1 MENGHQYVEEI
12 LKGKYRIP
20 KYQRGYRW
28 TQDNIEKLLE
38 DIYEGRLYE
47 LGKDD
52 CLNENSAYNIFY
64 SIAFDMQ
71 KEICVFSIPKCPYC
85 IQPLVVMEAKG
96 VYDVIDGQQ
105 RLTTIAIIR
114 AALKKSLENLVS
126 KNSQEVLTLV
136 RKKNVEISYE
146 SRQTSKDFL
155 QYLYGMEEKPQ
166 GENIDYAHMQQAF
179 DVSIRYFDEKLRE
192 FEDDKVR
199 KKYAD
204 YLDDVLCR
212 NTQFIWYEVK
222 EDHVDAQKVFANFN
236 TGKIELTNAELIKAL
251 FMNPSNYNHPVV
263 KDRQIVISEKW
274 DEIENKLHEPEF
286 WAFVPHINQYETA
299 SRQYST
305 RIDVIFDFLIMDHWL
320 ETNQDKCVEDY
331 INWRNLN
338 ASDKYIFNEVESWIN
353 SKLSGSSE
361 TEAVM
366 EQCWRRI
373 GKIFSGL
380 KELYSG
386 DSRIYNTA
394 GLYINLC
401 NRRPENVDEYE
412 KDNYDTY
419 LYIYHE
425 FSKVLNLPRD
435 ERGDAL
441 KKLVRYKVFQ
451 KGSDIE
457 RTIKD
462 IKYNEGK
469 SSDMIKVLLVYNI
482 ALLSSSKGTGERFNF
497 LENARNKWDREHIF
511 ASNVKTDVNI
521 EGLQDMLDC
530 SEVLDFLCGD
540 DYIDYVKYLF
550 DIGDKIEFTHEGNRY
565 VLDLSSDSIDE
576 EIRDLFIDANRS
588 SDGNGRNES
597 FARALSAKREA
608 GDLRECCRRINEIKR
623 IFREEG
629 EEGELKKLLAYQYI
643 SSFEGNFHFV
653 ENIDFAFTEK
663 CRETIETAVLPD
675 IEFASA
681 EFTYTCKEY
690 EENKDHWMEWLYEED
705 EEDEKRRTNYKVLLE
720 TIKAHYQSRLEGA
733 VYERVVDNK
742 RKLKDIS
749 DIFDG
754 VNDSFIFAGLALN
767 KITLEK
773 KIDEF
778 FKGRFQKLMK
788 DNSMGNMTLLTGN
801 KQRDEIEN
809 NISSR
814 GQNQSVGDKAY
825 CEKKKIVYEFYKSG
839 QFVPIG
845 TLLVFTDQYTQERNA
860 AKYWLPNS
868 RLKYLKDMIKTISDF
883 LGESEG
889 IGDE

>member
-12 LKGKYRIP
+12 LREKYRIP

-28 TQDNIEKLLE
+28 TEDNVKKLLE
-38 DIYEGRLYE
+38 DIYEGRLYKP
-47 LGKDD
+47 GKDD

-64 SIAFDMQ
+64 SIAFDMH
-71 KEICVFSIPKCPYC
+71 KETFIFSIPKCSYC
-85 IQPLVVMEAKG
+85 IQPLVVMEAGG

-114 AALKKSLENLVS
+114 AALKRSLETLIS

-136 RKKNVEISYE
+136 RKETVGISYE

-166 GENIDYAHMQQAF
+166 GENIDYDHMQQAF
-179 DVSIRYFDEKLRE
+179 NVSKDFFDERLKK

-204 YLDDVLCR
+204 YLDDVLCK

-222 EDHVDAQKVFANFN
+222 DHADPQKVFANFN

-251 FMNPSNYNHPVV
+251 FMNPSNYNSAVV
-263 KDRQIVISEKW
+263 KDKQIVISEKW

-299 SRQYST
+299 SKQYST
-305 RIDVIFDFLIMDHWL
+305 RIDVIFDFLIMDQWL
-320 ETNQDKCVEDY
+320 ETHQDKCVEDY
-331 INWRNLN
+331 IRCRNLKS
-338 ASDKYIFNEVESWIN
+338 SDKYIFNEVESWIN
-353 SKLSGSSE
+353 SKLSNSSE

-386 DSRIYNTA
+386 DSGIYNTA

-401 NRRPENVDEYE
+401 NRKPENVDEYE
-412 KDNYDTY
+412 EDNYDTY
-419 LYIYHE
+419 LYVYHE
-425 FSKVLNLPRD
+425 LSNVLNLPRD
-435 ERGDAL
+435 EREDAL

-457 RTIKD
+457 RTIKG
-462 IKYNEGK
+462 IRYNEGK
-469 SSDMIKVLLVYNI
+469 PSDIIKVLLVYNI

-497 LENARNKWDREHIF
+497 LENARNKWEREHIF
-511 ASNVKTDVNI
+511 ASNVKTGVNI
-521 EGLQDMLDC
+521 EGLQDTLDC
-530 SEVLDFLCGD
+530 SEVLDILCGD
-540 DYIDYVKYLF
+540 GYIDYVKYLF
-550 DIGDKIEFTHEGNRY
+550 DTGERIEFTHEGNGY
-565 VLDLSSDSIDE
+565 VLDLSSASIDE

-588 SDGNGRNES
+588 SVGDGKNVS
-597 FARALSAKREA
+597 FARALRAKREA
-608 GDLRECCRRINEIKR
+608 GDLRECCRKINEIGR
-623 IFREEG
+623 IFR

-653 ENIDFAFTEK
+653 ENIDFAFLKECK
-663 CRETIETAVLPD
+663 ETIETAVLPD

-690 EENKDHWMEWLYEED
+690 QENKDHWTGWLYEMD
-705 EEDEKRRTNYKVLLE
+705 EEGRTNYTVLLE
-720 TIKAHYQSRLEGA
+720 TIRDHYQSRMEGT
-733 VYERVVDNK
+733 VYERTADNI
-742 RKLKDIS
+742 RTLKDIS

-754 VNDSFIFAGLALN
+754 VNDRFIFAGLALN
-767 KITLEK
+767 RITLEK

-778 FKGRFQKLMK
+778 FKGSFQELMK

-801 KQRDEIEN
+801 KQRSGIEN

-814 GQNQSVGDKAY
+814 GQNQSVSDKAY

-868 RLKYLKDMIKTISDF
+868 RLKYLKDMIKTISGF

-889 IGDE
+889 VGNE

>member
-1 MENGHQYVEEI
+1 MENGHQYVEEV
-12 LKGKYRIP
+12 LKEKYRIP

-28 TQDNIEKLLE
+28 AEDNVIKLLE

-47 LGKDD
+47 PGKDD
-52 CLNENSAYNIFY
+52 CLNENNAYNIFY
-64 SIAFDMQ
+64 PKAFDMQ
-71 KEICVFSIPKCPYC
+71 EGLFVFSIPKCTYC
-85 IQPLVVMEAKG
+85 IQPLVVMETKG

-114 AALKKSLENLVS
+114 AALKRSLETLVS

-136 RKKNVEISYE
+136 RKEIVEISYE
-146 SRQTSKDFL
+146 SRQTSREFL
-155 QYLYGMEEKPQ
+155 QYLYGMREKPQ
-166 GENIDYAHMQQAF
+166 GENIDYDHMLQAF
-179 DVSIRYFDEKLRE
+179 ETSKGYFDELLKK

-204 YLDDVLCR
+204 YLDDVLCK

-222 EDHVDAQKVFANFN
+222 DHVDPQKVFANFN

-251 FMNPSNYNHPVV
+251 FMNPSNYNHSVV
-263 KDRQIVISEKW
+263 KDKQIVISEKW

-305 RIDVIFDFLIMDHWL
+305 RIDVIFEFFIMELWL
-320 ETNQDKCVEDY
+320 ETHQDKCVEDY
-331 INWRNLN
+331 ISFRNLN

-353 SKLSGSSE
+353 SKLGDLSE

-366 EQCWRRI
+366 DQCWRRI

-380 KELYSG
+380 KELYFG
-386 DSRIYNTA
+386 DSRVYNTA

-412 KDNYDTY
+412 ENNYDTY
-419 LYIYHE
+419 LYVYHE
-425 FSKVLNLPRD
+425 LSNVLNLPRD
-435 ERGDAL
+435 ERENAL

-451 KGSDIE
+451 KESGIE
-457 RTIKD
+457 RMIKG
-462 IKYNEGK
+462 IRYNEGK
-469 SSDMIKVLLVYNI
+469 SSDIIKVLLVYNI

-497 LENARNKWDREHIF
+497 LENARNKWEREHIF

-530 SEVLDFLCGD
+530 DEVLNILCGD
-540 DYIDYVKYLF
+540 GYIGYVKYLF
-550 DIGDKIEFTHEGNRY
+550 DTGDRIEFTHEGNGY
-565 VLDLSSDSIDE
+565 ELDLSLDTMDE
-576 EIRDLFIDANRS
+576 EIRDLFIDASRS
-588 SDGNGRNES
+588 SDGNGKNVS
-597 FARALSAKREA
+597 FARALRAKREA
-608 GDLRECCRRINEIKR
+608 GYLRECCRKINEIGR
-623 IFREEG
+623 IFR

-653 ENIDFAFTEK
+653 ENIDFASLEN
-663 CRETIETAVLPD
+663 CEETIKTAVLPD
-675 IEFASA
+675 IEFTSA

-690 EENKDHWMEWLYEED
+690 QENKDHWPGWLYERD
-705 EEDEKRRTNYKVLLE
+705 EEGRTNYIVLLE
-720 TIKAHYQSRLEGA
+720 TIKNHYQSKLERA
-733 VYERVVDNK
+733 VYKRATDNI
-742 RKLKDIS
+742 RRLKDIS

-754 VNDSFIFAGLALN
+754 VNDRFIYAGLMLN

-773 KIDEF
+773 KIDKF
-778 FKGRFQKLMK
+778 FKGSFQELMK

-801 KQRDEIEN
+801 KQRDGIEN

-814 GQNQSVGDKAY
+814 GQNQAVSDKAY

-868 RLKYLKDMIKTISDF
+868 RLKYLKDMVKTISDF

-889 IGDE
+889 VGNE

>member
-1 MENGHQYVEEI
+1 MDNGHQYVEEI

-28 TQDNIEKLLE
+28 TKDNVIKLLE
-38 DIYEGRLYE
+38 DIYESRLYE
-47 LGKDD
+47 PGKDD

-64 SIAFDMQ
+64 SIAFNMQ
-71 KEICVFSIPKCPYC
+71 KEAFVFSIPKCPYC
-85 IQPLVVMEAKG
+85 IQPLVVMEDKG

-114 AALKKSLENLVS
+114 AALKRSLETWVS
-126 KNSQEVLTLV
+126 KNSQEILALV
-136 RKKNVEISYE
+136 RKETVAISYE

-166 GENIDYAHMQQAF
+166 GENIDYDHMQQAF
-179 DVSIRYFDEKLRE
+179 DVSKSYFDKLLKE
-192 FEDDKVR
+192 FKDDNVR

-204 YLDDVLCR
+204 YLDDVLCK

-222 EDHVDAQKVFANFN
+222 DHADPQKVFANFN

-251 FMNPSNYNHPVV
+251 FMNPSNYNYSVV
-263 KDRQIVISEKW
+263 KDKQIVISEKW
-274 DEIENKLHEPEF
+274 DEIENKLHEPDF

-299 SRQYST
+299 SKQYST

-320 ETNQDKCVEDY
+320 ETHQDKCVEDY
-331 INWRNLN
+331 ISWKNLK

-353 SKLSGSSE
+353 SKLSDSSE

-412 KDNYDTY
+412 DDNYETY
-419 LYIYHE
+419 LHVYHE
-425 FSKVLNLPRD
+425 LNNVMNLPRD
-435 ERGDAL
+435 EREDAL

-451 KGSDIE
+451 KGSGIE

-462 IKYNEGK
+462 IRYNEGK
-469 SSDMIKVLLVYNI
+469 SSDIIKVLLVYNI
-482 ALLSSSKGTGERFNF
+482 ALISSSKGTGDRFNF
-497 LENARNKWDREHIF
+497 LENARNKWEREHIF
-511 ASNVKTDVNI
+511 ASNVKSGVNI

-530 SEVLDFLCGD
+530 SEVLDIICGD
-540 DYIDYVKYLF
+540 SYIDYVKYLF
-550 DIGDKIEFTHEGNRY
+550 DTGDRIEFTHEGNKY
-565 VLDLSSDSIDE
+565 ILDLSSDSKDE

-588 SDGNGRNES
+588 SVGNGKNVS
-597 FARALSAKREA
+597 FARALRAKREA
-608 GDLRECCRRINEIKR
+608 GDLRECYRRINEIGR
-623 IFREEG
+623 IFR

-653 ENIDFAFTEK
+653 ENIDFAFLEN
-663 CRETIETAVLPD
+663 CRDTIETAALPD
-675 IEFASA
+675 IEFTLA

-690 EENKDHWMEWLYEED
+690 QENKDHWMGWLYEEG
-705 EEDEKRRTNYKVLLE
+705 EEGRTNYMVLLE
-720 TIKAHYQSRLEGA
+720 TIRDHYQSRLEGA
-733 VYERVVDNK
+733 VYERAADNI

-749 DIFDG
+749 DIFNG
-754 VNDSFIFAGLALN
+754 INDRFIFAGLALN
-767 KITLEK
+767 RITLEK

-778 FKGRFQKLMK
+778 FKGSFQELMK

-801 KQRDEIEN
+801 KQRDRIEN

-814 GQNQSVGDKAY
+814 GQNQSVSDKAY
-825 CEKKKIVYEFYKSG
+825 CEKKKMVYEFYKSG

-868 RLKYLKDMIKTISDF
+868 RLKYLKDMVKTISCF

-889 IGDE
+889 VGNE

>member
-12 LKGKYRIP
+12 LREKYRIP

-28 TQDNIEKLLE
+28 TEDNVKKLLE
-38 DIYEGRLYE
+38 DIYEGRLYKP
-47 LGKDD
+47 GKDD

-64 SIAFDMQ
+64 SIAFDMH
-71 KEICVFSIPKCPYC
+71 KETFIFSIPKCSYC
-85 IQPLVVMEAKG
+85 IQPLVVMEAGG

-114 AALKKSLENLVS
+114 AALKRSLETLIS

-136 RKKNVEISYE
+136 RKETVGISYE

-166 GENIDYAHMQQAF
+166 GENIDYDHMQQAF
-179 DVSIRYFDEKLRE
+179 NVSKDFFDERLKK

-204 YLDDVLCR
+204 YLDDVLCK

-222 EDHVDAQKVFANFN
+222 DHADPQKVFANFN

-251 FMNPSNYNHPVV
+251 FMNPSNYNSSVV
-263 KDRQIVISEKW
+263 KDKQIVISEKW

-299 SRQYST
+299 SKQYST
-305 RIDVIFDFLIMDHWL
+305 RIDVIFDFLIMDQWL
-320 ETNQDKCVEDY
+320 ETHQDKCVEDY
-331 INWRNLN
+331 IRCRNLKS
-338 ASDKYIFNEVESWIN
+338 SDKYIFNEVESWIN
-353 SKLSGSSE
+353 SKLSNSSE

-401 NRRPENVDEYE
+401 NRKPENVDEYE
-412 KDNYDTY
+412 EDNYDTY
-419 LYIYHE
+419 LYVYHE
-425 FSKVLNLPRD
+425 LSNVLNLPRD
-435 ERGDAL
+435 EREDAL

-457 RTIKD
+457 RTIKG
-462 IKYNEGK
+462 IRYNEGK
-469 SSDMIKVLLVYNI
+469 PSDIIKVLLVYNI

-497 LENARNKWDREHIF
+497 LENARNKWEREHIF
-511 ASNVKTDVNI
+511 ASNVKTGVNI
-521 EGLQDMLDC
+521 EGLQDTLDC
-530 SEVLDFLCGD
+530 SEVLDILCGD
-540 DYIDYVKYLF
+540 GYIDYVKYLF
-550 DIGDKIEFTHEGNRY
+550 DTGERIEFTHEGNGY
-565 VLDLSSDSIDE
+565 VLDLSSASIDE

-588 SDGNGRNES
+588 SVGDGKNVS
-597 FARALSAKREA
+597 FARALRAKREA
-608 GDLRECCRRINEIKR
+608 GDLRECCRKINEIGR
-623 IFREEG
+623 IFR

-653 ENIDFAFTEK
+653 ENIDFAFLKECK
-663 CRETIETAVLPD
+663 ETIETAVLPD

-690 EENKDHWMEWLYEED
+690 QENKDHWTGWLYEMD
-705 EEDEKRRTNYKVLLE
+705 EEGRTNYTVLLE
-720 TIKAHYQSRLEGA
+720 TIRDHYQSRMEGT
-733 VYERVVDNK
+733 VYERTADNI
-742 RKLKDIS
+742 RTLKDIS

-754 VNDSFIFAGLALN
+754 VNDRFIFAGLALN
-767 KITLEK
+767 RITLEK

-778 FKGRFQKLMK
+778 FKGSFQELMK

-801 KQRDEIEN
+801 KQRSGIEN

-814 GQNQSVGDKAY
+814 GQNQSVSDKAY

-868 RLKYLKDMIKTISDF
+868 RLKYLKDMIKTISGF

-889 IGDE
+889 VGNE

>member
-28 TQDNIEKLLE
+28 TKDNVIKLLE

-47 LGKDD
+47 PGKDD
-52 CLNENSAYNIFY
+52 CPDENSAYNIFY
-64 SIAFDMQ
+64 SKAFEMQ
-71 KEICVFSIPKCPYC
+71 KFVFSIPQCPYC
-85 IQPLVVMEAKG
+85 IQPLVVMKAKDFED

-114 AALKKSLENLVS
+114 AALKRSLEMLVS

-136 RKKNVEISYE
+136 RKETVGISYE

-155 QYLYGMEEKPQ
+155 QYLYGMKEEPQ
-166 GENIDYAHMQQAF
+166 GKNIDYEHMQQAF
-179 DVSIRYFDEKLRE
+179 DVSKGY
-192 FEDDKVR
+192 FEDRLKIFGNDKVR

-204 YLDDVLCR
+204 YLDDVLCK

-222 EDHVDAQKVFANFN
+222 DRADPQKVFANFN

-263 KDRQIVISEKW
+263 KDKQIVISEKW

-320 ETNQDKCVEDY
+320 ETNQDKCVEAY
-331 INWRNLN
+331 IRRRNLN

-353 SKLSGSSE
+353 SKLSDSSE

-366 EQCWRRI
+366 DQCWRRI

-412 KDNYDTY
+412 EDNSDTY
-419 LYIYHE
+419 LYVYHE
-425 FSKVLNLPRD
+425 LSNVLKQPRD
-435 ERGDAL
+435 KREDAL

-451 KGSDIE
+451 KGSGIE

-462 IKYNEGK
+462 IRYNEGK
-469 SSDMIKVLLVYNI
+469 SSDIIKVLLVYNI

-497 LENARNKWDREHIF
+497 LENARNKWEREHIF

-530 SEVLDFLCGD
+530 SEVLDILCGD
-540 DYIDYVKYLF
+540 GYIDYVKYLF
-550 DIGDKIEFTHEGNRY
+550 DTYDRIEFTHEGNRY

-576 EIRDLFIDANRS
+576 EIRDLFIGANYS
-588 SDGNGRNES
+588 SVGNGPNVS
-597 FARALSAKREA
+597 FARALRTKREA
-608 GDLRECCRRINEIKR
+608 GYLRECCRRINEIGR
-623 IFREEG
+623 IFR

-653 ENIDFAFTEK
+653 ENIDFAFLEK

-690 EENKDHWMEWLYEED
+690 QENKDRWMGWLYEKD
-705 EEDEKRRTNYKVLLE
+705 EEGRENYMVLLD
-720 TIKAHYQSRLEGA
+720 TIRDHYQSRLEGA
-733 VYERVVDNK
+733 VYERAADNI
-742 RKLKDIS
+742 RKLRDIS

-754 VNDSFIFAGLALN
+754 INDRFIFAGLALN
-767 KITLEK
+767 RITLEK
-773 KIDEF
+773 KINGF
-778 FKGRFQKLMK
+778 FKGSFQELMK

-801 KQRDEIEN
+801 KQRGGIEN

-814 GQNQSVGDKAY
+814 GQNQSVSDKAY
-825 CEKKKIVYEFYKSG
+825 CEKKKMVYEFYKSG

-868 RLKYLKDMIKTISDF
+868 RLKYLKDMVKTISGF

-889 IGDE
+889 VGNE

>member
-28 TQDNIEKLLE
+28 TEDNVTKLWE

-47 LGKDD
+47 HDKDD

-64 SIAFDMQ
+64 PKAFD
-71 KEICVFSIPKCPYC
+71 KPKNDLEFLFSIPKCPYC
-85 IQPLVVMEAKG
+85 IQPLVVMKAKDD

-105 RLTTIAIIR
+105 RLTTIVIIR
-114 AALKKSLENLVS
+114 AALKRSLLETLVS
-126 KNSQEVLTLV
+126 KNSQELLTLV
-136 RKKNVEISYE
+136 REEIVEISYE
-146 SRQTSKDFL
+146 SRQTSKDYL
-155 QYLYGMEEKPQ
+155 QSLYGMEKEPQ
-166 GENIDYAHMQQAF
+166 GENIDYAYMRQAF
-179 DVSIRYFDEKLRE
+179 DVSKRYFKKELEK
-192 FEDDKVR
+192 FGDDKVR

-204 YLDDVLCR
+204 YLDDVLCK

-222 EDHVDAQKVFANFN
+222 DHADPQKVFANFN

-251 FMNPSNYNHPVV
+251 FMNPSNYDQPVV
-263 KDRQIVISEKW
+263 KDKQIVMSEKW

-305 RIDVIFDFLIMDHWL
+305 RIDVIFDFLVMDIWL
-320 ETNQDKCVEDY
+320 KKNKDKCVDDY
-331 INWRNLN
+331 ISERNLK
-338 ASDKYIFNEVESWIN
+338 ASDKYIFNEIESWIN
-353 SKLSGSSE
+353 SRLRNSSK
-361 TEAVM
+361 TGVVM
-366 EQCWRRI
+366 EQCWCEI

-394 GLYINLC
+394 GLYINLR
-401 NRRPENVDEYE
+401 NRRKENVDEYE
-412 KDNYDTY
+412 EDNYETY
-419 LYIYHE
+419 LKVYHE
-425 FSKVLNLPRD
+425 LSNVLKLPRD
-435 ERGDAL
+435 ERENAL
-441 KKLVRYKVFQ
+441 KKLVRDEVFEG
-451 KGSDIE
+451 GSDIE
-457 RTIKD
+457 EGIKK
-462 IKYNEGK
+462 IKYNEGQ
-469 SSDMIKVLLVYNI
+469 SSKIIKVLLVYNI

-497 LENARNKWDREHIF
+497 LENARNKWEREHIF
-511 ASNVKTDVNI
+511 ASHVNTGVNI

-530 SEVLDFLCGD
+530 SEVLDILCGD
-540 DYIDYVKYLF
+540 SYIDYVKYLF
-550 DIGDKIEFTHEGNRY
+550 NNYDKIKFTHEGNAY
-565 VLDLSSDSIDE
+565 ELDLSSDSIDE
-576 EIRDLFIDANRS
+576 EIGNLFIDANLS
-588 SDGNGRNES
+588 SDGDGQNVS
-597 FARALSAKREA
+597 FARALRAKREA
-608 GDLRECCRRINEIKR
+608 GYLRECCGRINEIGR
-623 IFREEG
+623 IFR
-629 EEGELKKLLAYQYI
+629 EEGELKKLLAYKYI
-643 SSFEGNFHFV
+643 SSFEGNFHFF
-653 ENIDFAFTEK
+653 ENIDFAFLEK

-675 IEFASA
+675 IEFTSA

-690 EENKDHWMEWLYEED
+690 QENKDHWKGWLYEKD
-705 EEDEKRRTNYKVLLE
+705 EEGKMNYVVLLE
-720 TIKAHYQSRLEGA
+720 TIRNHYQSRLEAA
-733 VYERVVDNK
+733 VYERTADNI

-754 VNDSFIFAGLALN
+754 VNDRFIFAGLVLN

-773 KIDEF
+773 KIDKF
-778 FKGRFQKLMK
+778 FKGSFQDLMK

-801 KQRDEIEN
+801 KQRSGIEN

-814 GQNQSVGDKAY
+814 GQNQSVSDKAY

-868 RLKYLKDMIKTISDF
+868 RLKYLKDMVKTISSF
-883 LGESEG
+883 LGKVRE
-889 IGDE
+889 

>member
-12 LKGKYRIP
+12 LKRKYHIP

-28 TQDNIEKLLE
+28 TGDNVKKLLE

-47 LGKDD
+47 SGKDD
-52 CLNENSAYNIFY
+52 YLNENSAYNIFY
-64 SIAFDMQ
+64 AVAFDWQ
-71 KEICVFSIPKCPYC
+71 KEVSIFSIPKCPYC
-85 IQPLVVMEAKG
+85 IQPLVVMESKG
-96 VYDVIDGQQ
+96 AYDVIDGQQ

-114 AALKKSLENLVS
+114 AALKKSLETLVS

-136 RKKNVEISYE
+136 RKETVGISYE
-146 SRQTSKDFL
+146 SRQTSKIFL
-155 QYLYGMEEKPQ
+155 QYLYGMEKKPQ
-166 GENIDYAHMQQAF
+166 GENIDYDHMQQAF
-179 DVSIRYFDEKLRE
+179 DVSKSYFDEQLKK

-204 YLDDVLCR
+204 YLDDVLCK

-222 EDHVDAQKVFANFN
+222 DHADPQKVFANFN

-251 FMNPSNYNHPVV
+251 FMNPSNYNSPFV
-263 KDRQIVISEKW
+263 KDKQIVISEKW

-286 WAFVPHINQYETA
+286 WAFVPHMNQYETA

-305 RIDVIFDFLIMDHWL
+305 RIDVIFDFLIMEHWL

-331 INWRNLN
+331 ISWRNLN

-353 SKLSGSSE
+353 SKLSDSSE

-366 EQCWRRI
+366 EQCWRRV

-401 NRRPENVDEYE
+401 NRRSENVDEYE
-412 KDNYDTY
+412 KDNYETY
-419 LYIYHE
+419 LYVYHE
-425 FSKVLNLPRD
+425 LSNVLNLPRN
-435 ERGDAL
+435 EREDAL
-441 KKLVRYKVFQ
+441 KKLVRYQVFQ

-457 RTIKD
+457 RTIKG
-462 IKYNEGK
+462 IRYNEGK
-469 SSDMIKVLLVYNI
+469 SSDIIKVLLVYNI

-497 LENARNKWDREHIF
+497 LENARNKWEREHIF
-511 ASNVKTDVNI
+511 ASNVKTEVNI
-521 EGLQDMLDC
+521 KGLQAMLDC
-530 SEVLDFLCGD
+530 REVLDILCGD
-540 DYIDYVKYLF
+540 DYMNYVKYLF
-550 DIGDKIEFTHEGNRY
+550 DTGDRIEFTHEGNGY
-565 VLDLSSDSIDE
+565 VLDLSSDTIDE
-576 EIRDLFIDANRS
+576 EIRDFFIDANRS
-588 SDGNGRNES
+588 SDGNGRNVS
-597 FARALSAKREA
+597 FARALRAKREA
-608 GDLRECCRRINEIKR
+608 EYLRECCKKISEIGR
-623 IFREEG
+623 IFR
-629 EEGELKKLLAYQYI
+629 EEGELKKLLAYQYV

-653 ENIDFAFTEK
+653 ENIDFTFLENCEA
-663 CRETIETAVLPD
+663 TIITAVLPD
-675 IEFASA
+675 IEFTSA

-690 EENKDHWMEWLYEED
+690 LENKDHWTEWLFEGD
-705 EEDEKRRTNYKVLLE
+705 EEGRTNYMVLLE
-720 TIKAHYQSRLEGA
+720 TIRDHYQSKLEGA
-733 VYERVVDNK
+733 VYKRTADNI
-742 RKLKDIS
+742 RELKDIS
-749 DIFDG
+749 EIFDG
-754 VNDSFIFAGLALN
+754 VNDRFIFAALELN
-767 KITLEK
+767 RITLEK

-778 FKGRFQKLMK
+778 FKKNFQELMK
-788 DNSMGNMTLLTGN
+788 DNSMGNMTLLTGSN
-801 KQRDEIEN
+801 QRGGIEN
-809 NISSR
+809 NIDSR
-814 GQNQSVGDKAY
+814 GQNQLVSDKAY

-868 RLKYLKDMIKTISDF
+868 RLKYLKDMIRTISGF

-889 IGDE
+889 AGNE

>member
-12 LKGKYRIP
+12 LKGEYRIP

-28 TQDNIEKLLE
+28 TEDNVKKLLE

-47 LGKDD
+47 HDKDD
-52 CLNENSAYNIFY
+52 VLNENNAYHIFY
-64 SIAFDMQ
+64 SITFRQ
-71 KEICVFSIPKCPYC
+71 NESFLFSIPLCPYC
-85 IQPLVVMEAKG
+85 IQPLVVTKSED

-114 AALKKSLENLVS
+114 AALKRSLETLVLN
-126 KNSQEVLTLV
+126 NSQEVSTLL
-136 RKKNVEISYE
+136 RKETVGISYE
-146 SRQTSKDFL
+146 SRQTSKNFL
-155 QYLYGMEEKPQ
+155 QYLYGRMTEKPE
-166 GENIDYAHMQQAF
+166 GNNIDYDYMQTAF
-179 DVSIRYFDEKLRE
+179 DASKRYFDERLQE
-192 FEDDKVR
+192 FGDDKVR

-204 YLDDVLCR
+204 YLDDVLCK

-222 EDHVDAQKVFANFN
+222 DHADPQKVFANFN

-251 FMNPSNYNHPVV
+251 FMNPSNYNPSVV
-263 KDRQIVISEKW
+263 KDKQIVISEKW

-305 RIDVIFDFLIMDHWL
+305 RIDVLFDFLIMDHWL
-320 ETNQDKCVEDY
+320 ETHRGKCVEDY
-331 INWRNLN
+331 IRRRSLK
-338 ASDKYIFNEVESWIN
+338 ASDKYIFNEVESWID
-353 SKLSGSSE
+353 SELRDSSDTE
-361 TEAVM
+361 TVM
-366 EQCWRRI
+366 EQCWSRI

-412 KDNYDTY
+412 EDNYDTY
-419 LYIYHE
+419 LYVYHE
-425 FSKVLNLPRD
+425 LSNVLNLPRD
-435 ERGDAL
+435 EREGAL

-451 KGSDIE
+451 KGSDVE
-457 RTIKD
+457 RTIKS

-469 SSDMIKVLLVYNI
+469 SSDIIKVLLVYNI
-482 ALLSSSKGTGERFNF
+482 AMLSSSKGTGERFNF
-497 LENARNKWDREHIF
+497 LENARNKWEREHIF
-511 ASNVKTDVNI
+511 ASNVKTGVNI
-521 EGLQDMLDC
+521 EEPQDMSDC
-530 SEVLDFLCGD
+530 SEVLDILCGD

-550 DIGDKIEFTHEGNRY
+550 DIGDNIEFTYKGDEH

-576 EIRDLFIDANRS
+576 ERRGWFIEANYS
-588 SDGNGRNES
+588 SDGNGQNVS
-597 FARALSAKREA
+597 LARALRTKREA
-608 GDLRECCRRINEIKR
+608 GHLRECYRRINEIGR
-623 IFREEG
+623 IFR

-653 ENIDFAFTEK
+653 ENIDFAFMEK
-663 CRETIETAVLPD
+663 CRETIETADSSD
-675 IEFASA
+675 IKFTSA
-681 EFTYTCKEY
+681 EFTYNCEEY
-690 EENKDHWMEWLYEED
+690 PENKELWKGWLHKTD
-705 EEDEKRRTNYKVLLE
+705 EEGRTNYMALLGR
-720 TIKAHYQSRLEGA
+720 IRNSYRDRLGDA
-733 VYERVVDNK
+733 VYGQATDNT
-742 RKLKDIS
+742 RELRDIS
-749 DIFDG
+749 TIFDG
-754 VNDSFIFAGLALN
+754 KKDGFIFAGLALN

-778 FKGRFQKLMK
+778 FKENFQELMK

-801 KQRDEIEN
+801 KQRDGIEN

-814 GQNQSVGDKAY
+814 GQNQSVSDKAY

-845 TLLVFTDQYTQERNA
+845 TLLVFTDLYTQERNA

-868 RLKYLKDMIKTISDF
+868 RLKYLKDMIKTISGF

-889 IGDE
+889 VGNGW

>member
-12 LKGKYRIP
+12 LKRKYRIP

-28 TQDNIEKLLE
+28 TKENVKKLLE

-47 LGKDD
+47 LGKED

-64 SIAFDMQ
+64 PVAFSMQ
-71 KEICVFSIPKCPYC
+71 KDSFIFSIPRCPYC
-85 IQPLVVMEAKG
+85 IQPLVVMKTNG

-114 AALKKSLENLVS
+114 AALKRSLKTLAS
-126 KNSQEVLTLV
+126 KNSQEVLVLV
-136 RKKNVEISYE
+136 RKETVGISYE
-146 SRQTSKDFL
+146 SRQTSEVFL

-166 GENIDYAHMQQAF
+166 GENIDYDHMQQAF
-179 DVSIRYFDEKLRE
+179 DVSKSYFDERLNK

-204 YLDDVLCR
+204 YLDDVLCK

-222 EDHVDAQKVFANFN
+222 EHADPQKVFANFN

-251 FMNPSNYNHPVV
+251 FMNPSNYNSPVV
-263 KDRQIVISEKW
+263 KDKQIVISEKW

-286 WAFVPHINQYETA
+286 WAFVPHMNQYETV

-305 RIDVIFDFLIMDHWL
+305 RIDVIFDFLIMEHWL
-320 ETNQDKCVEDY
+320 ETNRDKCVEDY
-331 INWRNLN
+331 IRWRNLN

-353 SKLSGSSE
+353 SKRSDSSE

-401 NRRPENVDEYE
+401 NRRSENVDEYE
-412 KDNYDTY
+412 EDNHDTY
-419 LYIYHE
+419 LYVYHE
-425 FSKVLNLPRD
+425 LSNVLNLPRD
-435 ERGDAL
+435 KREDAL
-441 KKLVRYKVFQ
+441 KKLVWYQVFR
-451 KGSDIE
+451 KGSSIE

-462 IKYNEGK
+462 IRYNEGK
-469 SSDMIKVLLVYNI
+469 SSDIIKVLLVYNI

-497 LENARNKWDREHIF
+497 LENARNKWEREHIF
-511 ASNVKTDVNI
+511 ASNVKTDVNV
-521 EGLQDMLDC
+521 EELQNMLDC
-530 SEVLDFLCGD
+530 REVLDILCGD
-540 DYIDYVKYLF
+540 GYIDYVKYLF
-550 DIGDKIEFTHEGNRY
+550 DTDDRIEFIHEGTGY
-565 VLDLSSDSIDE
+565 VLDLSSDTIDE

-588 SDGNGRNES
+588 SDGNGKNAS
-597 FARALSAKREA
+597 FARALRAKREA
-608 GDLRECCRRINEIKR
+608 GYLRECCRKINEIGR
-623 IFREEG
+623 IFREK
-629 EEGELKKLLAYQYI
+629 GELKKLLAYQYI
-643 SSFEGNFHFV
+643 RSFEGNFHFV
-653 ENIDFAFTEK
+653 ENIDFMLLENCK
-663 CRETIETAVLPD
+663 ETIIKADSQD
-675 IEFASA
+675 IKFTSA

-690 EENKDHWMEWLYEED
+690 QENKDKWTGWLDEYNEEG
-705 EEDEKRRTNYKVLLE
+705 KNYTVLLE
-720 TIKAHYQSRLEGA
+720 KIRDHYQKKLEGA
-733 VYERVVDNK
+733 VYDQAEDNT
-742 RKLKDIS
+742 RKLKDVS
-749 DIFDG
+749 DIFDD
-754 VNDSFIFAGLALN
+754 VNSRFIFAGLALN
-767 KITLEK
+767 RITLEK

-778 FKGRFQKLMK
+778 FRKSFQELMK
-788 DNSMGNMTLLTGN
+788 DNSMGNMTLLTGSR
-801 KQRDEIEN
+801 QREGIEN

-814 GQNQSVGDKAY
+814 GQNQSVSDKAY

-868 RLKYLKDMIKTISDF
+868 RLKYLKDMIRTISDF
-883 LGESEG
+883 LGERGGVGNE
-889 IGDE
+889 

>member
-12 LKGKYRIP
+12 LREKYRIP

-28 TQDNIEKLLE
+28 TEDNVKKLLE
-38 DIYEGRLYE
+38 DIYEGRLYKP
-47 LGKDD
+47 GKDD

-64 SIAFDMQ
+64 SIAFDIH
-71 KEICVFSIPKCPYC
+71 KESFIFSIPKCSYC
-85 IQPLVVMEAKG
+85 IQPLVVMEAGG

-114 AALKKSLENLVS
+114 AALKRSLETLAL
-126 KNSQEVLTLV
+126 KTSQEVLTLV
-136 RKKNVEISYE
+136 RKETVGISYE

-166 GENIDYAHMQQAF
+166 GENIDYDHMQHAF
-179 DVSIRYFDEKLRE
+179 NVSKDFFDERLKK
-192 FEDDKVR
+192 FVDDKVR

-204 YLDDVLCR
+204 YLDDVLCK

-222 EDHVDAQKVFANFN
+222 DHADPQKVFANFN

-251 FMNPSNYNHPVV
+251 FMNPSNYNSSVV
-263 KDRQIVISEKW
+263 KDKQIVISEKW

-299 SRQYST
+299 SKQYST
-305 RIDVIFDFLIMDHWL
+305 RIDVIFDFLIMDQWL
-320 ETNQDKCVEDY
+320 ETHQDKCVEDY
-331 INWRNLN
+331 IRCRNLKS
-338 ASDKYIFNEVESWIN
+338 SDKYIFNEVESWIN
-353 SKLSGSSE
+353 SKLSNSSE

-401 NRRPENVDEYE
+401 NRKPENVDEYE
-412 KDNYDTY
+412 EDNYDTY
-419 LYIYHE
+419 LYVYHE
-425 FSKVLNLPRD
+425 LSNVLNLPRD
-435 ERGDAL
+435 EREDAL

-457 RTIKD
+457 RTIKG
-462 IKYNEGK
+462 IRYNEGK
-469 SSDMIKVLLVYNI
+469 PSDIIKVLLVYNI

-497 LENARNKWDREHIF
+497 LENARNKWEREHIF
-511 ASNVKTDVNI
+511 ASNVKTGVNI
-521 EGLQDMLDC
+521 EGLQDTLDC
-530 SEVLDFLCGD
+530 SEVLDILCGD
-540 DYIDYVKYLF
+540 GYIDYVKYLF
-550 DIGDKIEFTHEGNRY
+550 DTGERIEFTHEGNGY
-565 VLDLSSDSIDE
+565 VLDLSSASIDE

-588 SDGNGRNES
+588 SVGDGKNVS
-597 FARALSAKREA
+597 FARALRAKREA
-608 GDLRECCRRINEIKR
+608 GDLRECCRKINEIGR
-623 IFREEG
+623 IFR

-653 ENIDFAFTEK
+653 ENIDFAFLKECK
-663 CRETIETAVLPD
+663 ETIETAVLPD

-690 EENKDHWMEWLYEED
+690 QENKDHWTGWLYEMD
-705 EEDEKRRTNYKVLLE
+705 EEGKTNYTVLLE
-720 TIKAHYQSRLEGA
+720 TIRDHYQSRMEGT
-733 VYERVVDNK
+733 VYERTADNI
-742 RKLKDIS
+742 RTLKDIS

-754 VNDSFIFAGLALN
+754 INDRFIFAGLALN
-767 KITLEK
+767 RITLEK
-773 KIDEF
+773 KVDKF
-778 FKGRFQKLMK
+778 FKGGFQELMK
-788 DNSMGNMTLLTGN
+788 DNSMGNMALLTGN
-801 KQRDEIEN
+801 KQRSGIEN

-814 GQNQSVGDKAY
+814 GQNQSVSDKAY

-868 RLKYLKDMIKTISDF
+868 RLKYLKDMIKTISGF

-889 IGDE
+889 VGNE

>member
-12 LKGKYRIP
+12 LKEEYRIP

-28 TQDNIEKLLE
+28 TEDNVKKLLE

-47 LGKDD
+47 PGKDD
-52 CLNENSAYNIFY
+52 CLDENSAYNIFY
-64 SIAFDMQ
+64 SKAFKMQ
-71 KEICVFSIPKCPYC
+71 KFVFSIPQYPYC
-85 IQPLVVMEAKG
+85 IQPLVVMKAKDFED

-114 AALKKSLENLVS
+114 AALKRSLETLIS
-126 KNSQEVLTLV
+126 KNSQEVLTLL
-136 RKKNVEISYE
+136 RKENVGIFYE
-146 SRQTSKDFL
+146 SRQTSRNFL

-166 GENIDYAHMQQAF
+166 GDNIDYEHMQQAF
-179 DVSIRYFDEKLRE
+179 DISYRYFYEQLQG
-192 FEDDKVR
+192 FENDKVR

-204 YLDDVLCR
+204 YLDDVLCK
-212 NTQFIWYEVK
+212 NTQFIWYEAR
-222 EDHVDAQKVFANFN
+222 DHADPQKVFANFN

-251 FMNPSNYNHPVV
+251 FMNPSNYNQSVV

-286 WAFVPHINQYETA
+286 WAFVPHINQYETS

-320 ETNQDKCVEDY
+320 ETNQGKCVEDY
-331 INWRNLN
+331 IRWKNLN
-338 ASDKYIFNEVESWIN
+338 VSDKYIFNEVESWIN
-353 SKLSGSSE
+353 SMLNNSSE

-412 KDNYDTY
+412 EDNQETY
-419 LYIYHE
+419 LHVYHE
-425 FSKVLNLPRD
+425 LSNVLNLPRD
-435 ERGDAL
+435 EREAAL

-451 KGSDIE
+451 RGSDIE
-457 RTIKD
+457 GTIKG

-469 SSDMIKVLLVYNI
+469 SSDIIKVLLVYNI

-497 LENARNKWDREHIF
+497 LENARNKWEREHIF
-511 ASNVKTDVNI
+511 ASNVKTDINI
-521 EGLQDMLDC
+521 NGLQDMSDC
-530 SEVLDFLCGD
+530 SEVLDILCGD
-540 DYIDYVKYLF
+540 AYIDYVKYLF
-550 DIGDKIEFTHEGNRY
+550 DIDNGIAFIHEGNEY
-565 VLDLSSDSIDE
+565 VLDLSSGSIEE
-576 EIRDLFIDANRS
+576 EIRDLFIGANYS
-588 SDGNGRNES
+588 SVGNGLNVS
-597 FARALSAKREA
+597 FARALRTKREA
-608 GDLRECCRRINEIKR
+608 GYLRECCMRINEIGR
-623 IFREEG
+623 IFR

-653 ENIDFAFTEK
+653 ENIDFAFLEK

-675 IEFASA
+675 IKFASA

-690 EENKDHWMEWLYEED
+690 QENKDRWMGWLYEKD
-705 EEDEKRRTNYKVLLE
+705 EEGRENYVVLLD
-720 TIKAHYQSRLEGA
+720 TIRDHYQSRLEET
-733 VYERVVDNK
+733 VYERTADNI

-754 VNDSFIFAGLALN
+754 INDRFIFAGLALN
-767 KITLEK
+767 RITLEK
-773 KIDEF
+773 KINEF
-778 FKGRFQKLMK
+778 FNGSFQELMK

-801 KQRDEIEN
+801 QQRSGIEN
-809 NISSR
+809 NISSI
-814 GQNQSVGDKAY
+814 GQNQSVSDKAY
-825 CEKKKIVYEFYKSG
+825 CEKKKMVYEFYKSG

-868 RLKYLKDMIKTISDF
+868 RLKYLKDMVKTISGF
-883 LGESEG
+883 LGGGGKRGSRK
-889 IGDE
+889 